1 MGPKKGST
9 VSPKKKKLRTTIEF
23 KKELVAKYESG
34 VRVAELARMYGK
46 STSTISSIL
55 AKKKEIIEA
64 DVAKGVNVLS
74 KQRSQTM
81 EDVEKLLL
89 VWINELQ
96 LAGDSVSEGIICEKA
111 RQLHSDLFTNLDS
124 YSICEK

>member
-1 MGPKKGST
+1 
-9 VSPKKKKLRTTIEF
+9 
-23 KKELVAKYESG
+23 
-34 VRVAELARMYGK
+34 MYGK
-46 STSTISSIL
+46 SKSTISSIL
-55 AKKKEIIEA
+55 AKKKEIKEA

-96 LAGDSVSEGIICEKA
+96 LAWDSVSEGIICEKA
-111 RQLHSDLFTNLDS
+111 RQLYSDLVRKTPGKSVATASVELKRELA
-124 YSICEK
+124 YTVW